1 MVYVPPTATLSASW
15 VGAPAYAR
23 PSSPLSAWWGGVDN
37 GTGQRRLKQWGRD
50 SLGVG
55 QPLSTHWW
63 EYPPP
68 FAQIHASWQGAPSYT
83 PTPSP
88 LDARWQKPA
97 PTGDS
102 FIFDVGA
109 GDVLQL
115 GAQRIYNTQ
124 WISPVGADAQD
135 LGQPLLEQK
144 FTLHASWQ
152 GESAYW
158 PPVRFVPGWWNGAAG
173 YVLPVGVAAPA
184 VLAPAIRNKSL
195 SLRAVGWG
203 SANVGADA
211 TVWNYNYHITL
222 GGSSFMEV
230 PSKHQIDLYERFLKP
245 GGLSSQMFGAGR
257 VTHGVQRVSA
267 AGGADLN
274 ARGAPWVSRSPRH
287 LEPAPIK
294 APEVMESHT
303 VGGTR
308 FVEPVGTEMTEW
320 GERIIPEGAS
330 LYPQGFAG
338 QAGAPDVQLHTR
350 YVRPLAFVTNRDELR
365 FGYQYVWNLRQ
376 YIRQDFDVEDGLNPP
391 GFGRWTGIENRN
403 KEPVPAGWLSERHG
417 YTSIVNWAW
426 AFLPTGIAAPDP
438 LPTYKAGSV
447 THHHR
452 PVLAGNLDSGVVS
465 GWAAIYNNAE
475 LIRPIGTDA
484 AAVGAP
490 LPENRSR
497 QYKDVGNFD
506 ASAAGKPMV
515 ADAIRNLSFEARY
528 TIEPPPIALPEV
540 KLHTRYVEDVSLG
553 DRAGAGVPAL
563 DIRWTIITPR
573 WAFHPPAW
581 IGEPRLHNVTP
592 ELRTFGKNQ
601 EELGQAAV
609 RTQWRRVETREGNMT
624 QWGRAIVRDRRH
636 WVEFVGA
643 LAPPHIMPGPVVTRV
658 GGLPDPHNIIAPGID
673 VPPNVR
679 DQVPKP
685 LLNLLFAYPEGIEPP
700 IIGGPAVTAN
710 SIRVEP
716 GYAEYLVGQHQVTL
730 KNRALTVERWP
741 EHEVFEPSK
750 PRISPHTIYAVFEA
764 PAQAKKNH
772 DPAQHHYVDHSPG
785 DNTLLKGVGG
795 GITVTLQH
803 RVIRASGF
811 AWPPVNVRWPE
822 PQVRNA
828 TSYVHP
834 EGVNVARLGVPSV
847 PGDQEI
853 VQFKSQLTQEFGA
866 HVVAPPPYTGPR
878 FVAARSVP
886 LPEGIAGHAIE
897 FKDRVRSVSGWHS
910 LRMGASKDGDRPFM
924 WQGLRVGPLIP
935 NVVQGFE
942 ADQYGVTWVSLRVR
956 DVRAPGWESFISEYD
971 LENFAHRMRVRTTP
985 LPAPPTQH
993 LHPYGRPPEH
1003 VGTPSTRVGRHY
1015 IRPDGNAEQYRKGA
1029 PAS

>member
-158 PPVRFVPGWWNGAAG
+158 PPVRFVLGWWNGAAG

-184 VLAPAIRNKSL
+184 ILAPAIRNKSL

-365 FGYQYVWNLRQ
+365 FGYQHVWNLRQ
-376 YIRQDFDVEDGLNPP
+376 YIRQDFDVNDGLNPP

-426 AFLPTGIAAPDP
+426 AFLPAGIAAPDP

-452 PVLAGNLDSGVVS
+452 PVLAGNLDSGVVPV
-465 GWAAIYNNAE
+465 WAAIYNDAE
-475 LIRPIGTDA
+475 LIRPIGMDA
-484 AAVGAP
+484 AAVGIP

-540 KLHTRYVEDVSLG
+540 KLHTRYIEDASLG
-553 DRAGAGVPAL
+553 DRAGAGAPAL

-573 WAFHPPAW
+573 WTFHPPAW

-643 LAPPHIMPGPVVTRV
+643 LVPPNIMPGPAVTRV
-658 GGLPDPHNIIAPGID
+658 GGLPDPHNIIPAGVLP
-673 VPPNVR
+673 VPQGQQ
-679 DQVPKP
+679 QVPKP
-685 LLNLLFAYPEGIEPP
+685 QLSLLFAYPEGVDALTVARPV
-700 IIGGPAVTAN
+700 VTAN

-716 GYAEYLVGQHQVTL
+716 GYWEQLSGKPTLSLKDRLLAIQPGIAPYTAVGKAGV
-730 KNRALTVERWP
+730 
-741 EHEVFEPSK
+741 
-750 PRISPHTIYAVFEA
+750 SPFTIYATCEA
-764 PAQAKKNH
+764 PWQAKQNH
-772 DPAQHHYVDHSPG
+772 ERRPLHYVDHDPDS
-785 DNTLLKGVGG
+785 NTPLTGVGRNSH
-795 GITVTLQH
+795 IALKQ
-803 RVIRASGF
+803 RAVAPAGF
-811 AWPPVNVRWPE
+811 AWPPPYVYWPQPE
-822 PQVRNA
+822 INNALTVAALDGFNAARFGIPSIPGTRNIFQYESSSFQA
-828 TSYVHP
+828 
-834 EGVNVARLGVPSV
+834 
-847 PGDQEI
+847 
-853 VQFKSQLTQEFGA
+853 FGA
-866 HVVAPPPYTGPR
+866 PRVGRYEPPGARTIIASSSPAPPIGVLR
-878 FVAARSVP
+878 IDFKHRVFL
-886 LPEGIAGHAIE
+886 LP
-897 FKDRVRSVSGWHS
+897 GWHS
-910 LRMGASKDGDRPFM
+910 LQMGASKPGDRPFM
-924 WQGLRVGPLIP
+924 WQGLRVGPLVP
-935 NVVQGFE
+935 NIVAGFNAE
-942 ADQYGVTWVSLRVR
+942 EFGQAWVSLRVR
-956 DVRAPGWESFISEYD
+956 DLALQGWESFVSEYD
-971 LENFAHRMRVRTTP
+971 LEHFERRMRVRRISP
-985 LPAPPTQH
+985 PGPPAQH
-993 LHPYGRPPEH
+993 LRP
-1003 VGTPSTRVGRHY
+1003 S
-1015 IRPDGNAEQYRKGA
+1015 GA
-1029 PAS
+1029 ALSLIHI